1 MNDEI
6 LYYTADGIA
15 IYRGEPKPTERE
27 LSRAPESYK
36 LGELDGQRLRELSAE
51 CAQGEF

>member
-15 IYRGEPKPTERE
+15 ICGEPKPTERE

-51 CAQGEF
+51 YAQGEF